1 MNDFETSFQ
10 MCIQMPEWCKTNSTR
25 KAQGSDAVLGE
36 KRCLLTKWIP
46 RSHRKIPQCTPVVCT
61 RAHWGWCCEQQA
73 FCMYRSS
80 IWLWVVSRHTYTY
93 WPNVISSSSG
103 NVRVFMI
110 TFLLSSR
117 YNKYSPLPSTH
128 LNIHK
133 LFMQCR
139 LHSFIQKTCHQFGH
153 HYY

>member
-1 MNDFETSFQ
+1 MHHGLPVNGN
-10 MCIQMPEWCKTNSTR
+10 KTKERTLCGEAFWVVNIRSPLLAKWMILKR
-25 KAQGSDAVLGE
+25 VFKCAFKCQSGAKLALPVKLGSDAVLGE

-73 FCMYRSS
+73 FCMYRPS
-80 IWLWVVSRHTYTY
+80 IWLRVVSRHTYTY

-117 YNKYSPLPSTH
+117 YNK
-128 LNIHK
+128 
-133 LFMQCR
+133 
-139 LHSFIQKTCHQFGH
+139 
-153 HYY
+153 